1 MKVWWLL
8 WNFKSHFRP
17 VPLLKMQNVSIT
29 HTVTTQYIT
38 PQTFNVTPYMLLKK
52 KRTKKTKT
60 KKTNKKKGRE
70 RKHKTVAKL
79 LYILH
84 ATALHVSSRY
94 DTERWQKAEGIT
106 KYFQQV
112 GKLPSYCGRIFPP
125 PHSLLLM
132 FMILVLSWPCI
143 FFF

>member
-1 MKVWWLL
+1 
-8 WNFKSHFRP
+8 
-17 VPLLKMQNVSIT
+17 MQNVSIT

-52 KRTKKTKT
+52 KNKENQNKKKQT
-60 KKTNKKKGRE
+60 KKKGRE

-94 DTERWQKAEGIT
+94 DTER
-106 KYFQQV
+106 
-112 GKLPSYCGRIFPP
+112 
-125 PHSLLLM
+125 
-132 FMILVLSWPCI
+132 
-143 FFF
+143 

>member
-1 MKVWWLL
+1 
-8 WNFKSHFRP
+8 
-17 VPLLKMQNVSIT
+17 MQNVSIT

-94 DTERWQKAEGIT
+94 DTER
-106 KYFQQV
+106 
-112 GKLPSYCGRIFPP
+112 
-125 PHSLLLM
+125 
-132 FMILVLSWPCI
+132 
-143 FFF
+143 